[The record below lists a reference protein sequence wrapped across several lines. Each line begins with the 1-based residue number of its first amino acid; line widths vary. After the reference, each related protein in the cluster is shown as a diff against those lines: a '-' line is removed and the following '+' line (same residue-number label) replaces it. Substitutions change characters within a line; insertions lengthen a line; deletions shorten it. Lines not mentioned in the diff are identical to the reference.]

1 STGTPGPH
9 DFAVRVVLFV
19 RAKITLQHR
28 HVHRIPHPTF
38 VTIAKR
44 PSDRGGTTV
53 DDINFGKRKGK
64 YFCMGTSAGGWA

>member
-1 STGTPGPH
+1 VISSGTGVLAPVGVGLVEPIDLSASTGTPGPH

-44 PSDRGGTTV
+44 PS
-53 DDINFGKRKGK
+53 
-64 YFCMGTSAGGWA
+64 